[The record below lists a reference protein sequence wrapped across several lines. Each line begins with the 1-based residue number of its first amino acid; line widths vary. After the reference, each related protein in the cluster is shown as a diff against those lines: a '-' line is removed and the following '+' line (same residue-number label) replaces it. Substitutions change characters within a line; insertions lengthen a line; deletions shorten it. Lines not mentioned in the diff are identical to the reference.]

1 MKGIYKIC
9 NLVNNKVY
17 IGQSVDI
24 ESRRVA
30 HIEAL
35 RSQRHYNDHLNKS
48 FKKYG
53 ESSFE
58 FTIIEECEDLDIR
71 EVYWILYYRS
81 IEAKFGYNYLTGGT
95 KFKMND
101 ETKAKIS
108 KGLNEFWKSPL
119 SLVARKSIS
128 LKTAGKNNSF
138 YGKKHTKETID
149 KIIKHHTGIKQ
160 SQATK
165 DLRRKWMLENSPNR
179 GKTFSDEY
187 RKKLSESHK
196 GNIAKN
202 LMTFGEKE
210 TEAII
215 KLYQDGEKTAD
226 IGIKY
231 KCSSTPILKLLK
243 ANNIALEKASRKNKI
258 IIETNIEEIKKMR
271 TNGMTFKELGEYFS
285 MNKTTFSKYYKKL
298 TN

>member
-24 ESRRVA
+24 KERYDS
-30 HIEAL
+30 HFEAL
-35 RSQRHYNDHLNKS
+35 RSNRHYNVYLQRSFNKYTMNC
-48 FKKYG
+48 FD
-53 ESSFE
+53 FC
-58 FTIIEECEDLDIR
+58 IIEETECLDER
-71 EVYWILYYRS
+71 EIYWIKYYNSTNRML
-81 IEAKFGYNYLTGGT
+81 GYNISDGGT
-95 KFKMND
+95 KFKMNLVV
-101 ETKAKIS
+101 KAKIS
-108 KGLNEFWKSPL
+108 KGLNEFWKDNEIS
-119 SLVARKSIS
+119 RKD
-128 LKTAGKNNSF
+128 LAEKMKGKGNSF
-138 YGKKHTKETID
+138 YGMKHTKETID

-179 GKTFSDEY
+179 GKTFSAEY

-202 LMTFGEKE
+202 LMTFGGEE
-210 TEAII
+210 TKAII
-215 KLYQDGEKTAD
+215 KLYQDGEKTTD

-231 KCSSTPILKLLK
+231 KCSRTPILKLLK
-243 ANNIALEKASRKNKI
+243 ANNIMLEKASRKNKI

-285 MNKTTFSKYYKKL
+285 MNKTTFSKYYKQL